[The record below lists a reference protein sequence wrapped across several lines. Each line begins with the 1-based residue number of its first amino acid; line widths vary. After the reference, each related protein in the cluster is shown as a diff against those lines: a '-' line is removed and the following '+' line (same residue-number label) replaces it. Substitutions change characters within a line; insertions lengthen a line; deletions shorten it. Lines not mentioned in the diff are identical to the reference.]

1 MLSSK
6 EFRGYLS
13 TPKGEDSIAKKIMS
27 SLKIKKQCFIRN
39 IGGNSQIKD
48 SRWLSKHC
56 GGTTPESIAFQGA
69 PKKKTLT
76 TLANDQSSNKP
87 ILKSPEGSL
96 GAPLVGAL
104 EVKNA
109 SLHYLNLRFIGV
121 GFRGYILKK
130 IVNIHK
136 LNEEQKKIASRWL
149 DTSEHDGTS
158 FIRILILKLGQSA
171 LTAYPIPVG
180 VTIYCPT
187 DQQQQAD
194 NQPLLLTSTDYQ
206 LLTSVVSEIK
216 SYKIPDVYKGSGVFL
231 CERLETEKGE
241 QYLNETTLRKVIKKK

>member
-1 MLSSK
+1 
-6 EFRGYLS
+6 
-13 TPKGEDSIAKKIMS
+13 MS

-96 GAPLVGAL
+96 GAPLVEAL

-136 LNEEQKKIASRWL
+136 LNEEQKKIASR
-149 DTSEHDGTS
+149 
-158 FIRILILKLGQSA
+158 
-171 LTAYPIPVG
+171 
-180 VTIYCPT
+180 
-187 DQQQQAD
+187 
-194 NQPLLLTSTDYQ
+194 
-206 LLTSVVSEIK
+206 
-216 SYKIPDVYKGSGVFL
+216 
-231 CERLETEKGE
+231 
-241 QYLNETTLRKVIKKK
+241 